1 MSAVDEVQAP
11 EITVVHGWP
20 TPAELT
26 VAAAVLLAA
35 RSVDAAAVPD
45 IKSIVDTNQ
54 HAGTEVERA

>member
-11 EITVVHGWP
+11 EITVVHGRP
-20 TPAELT
+20 TPAEFA

-35 RSVDAAAVPD
+35 RSADAAAVPD
-45 IKSIVDTNQ
+45 IKSIVDTIQ